1 MIFLLTDRKP
11 LSYDARRWRG
21 GGGCGGW
28 GSARLSEQRSRT
40 QLKRI
45 EGGAYG
51 SQEESIE
58 EQGQE
63 ESPREEGRRQ
73 EEEVVPAS
81 SRFIKQQRLRSL

>member
-28 GSARLSEQRSRT
+28 GSARLSERCSRT

-51 SQEESIE
+51 SQEESV
-58 EQGQE
+58 QGQE
-63 ESPREEGRRQ
+63 ESAGQEGRCQ
-73 EEEVVPAS
+73 KEEVVSAEFLFAARS
-81 SRFIKQQRLRSL
+81 SRSV